1 MRYLTPLGVM
11 LLSILSPLHHRRP
24 SSQGQIISL
33 NLPLI
38 LASCEISDTSGGN
51 AAICSLTAAS
61 QEARRPS
68 SQGQIISLNLPL
80 ILASCEISD
89 TSGGSAAICSL
100 KAASQEAEFSRSD
113 NFSQLTIDLGEL

>member
-11 LLSILSPLHHRRP
+11 LLSVPSRLHHRRP

-61 QEARRPS
+61 Q
-68 SQGQIISLNLPL
+68 
-80 ILASCEISD
+80 
-89 TSGGSAAICSL
+89 
-100 KAASQEAEFSRSD
+100 KAEFSRSD
-113 NFSQLTIDLGEL
+113 NFSQLTIDLGQL